1 MLAVAQCFASSF
13 TYNASQLP
21 PATGPQR
28 ETEGERERESENGS
42 GSERAKTLF
51 GWAVVGCDRMRLRSA
66 R

>member
-28 ETEGERERESENGS
+28 ETEGE
-42 GSERAKTLF
+42 SERVRTEA
-51 GWAVVGCDRMRLRSA
+51 GAREQRLSSA
-66 R
+66 GLL